1 MILLT
6 SLFILLVLV
15 QTMNEELI
23 GIPSDDEE
31 LNAEADK
38 LFQWTQE
45 LSFDELD
52 RVTGS
57 VMAT

>member
-1 MILLT
+1 MLNDDTI
-6 SLFILLVLV
+6 I
-15 QTMNEELI
+15 
-23 GIPSDDEE
+23 IPSDDEE

-52 RVTGS
+52 RMTSSQGVVQT
-57 VMAT
+57 

>member
-1 MILLT
+1 MLDDD
-6 SLFILLVLV
+6 
-15 QTMNEELI
+15 NAG
-23 GIPSDDEE
+23 GIPSDEEE

-52 RVTGS
+52 RITSAQAV
-57 VMAT
+57 V